1 MGGFS
6 GLSGVLPTI
15 WCSLMKWPKDRQ
27 RGTFQLFNGV
37 MHSASLT
44 LYILQGRLPENILP
58 LLGAS
63 APPMIIGTG
72 IGFALYQ
79 RINDAQFK
87 KILLWMLGVSGVGL
101 LIPAL

>member
-1 MGGFS
+1 
-6 GLSGVLPTI
+6 
-15 WCSLMKWPKDRQ
+15 
-27 RGTFQLFNGV
+27 
-37 MHSASLT
+37 
-44 LYILQGRLPENILP
+44 
-58 LLGAS
+58 
-63 APPMIIGTG
+63 MIIGTG